1 MPISVRNNLVSV
13 RSLAP
18 PAAEVGHRPH
28 LGQIFLHQCARL
40 GQALIVG
47 VGSLRACSGLCR
59 SWSMST
65 TRNRATS
72 SSGRSPG
79 SEHVMMSSRS
89 RGDTAMTVGLASSTG

>member
-1 MPISVRNNLVSV
+1 M
-13 RSLAP
+13 
-18 PAAEVGHRPH
+18 
-28 LGQIFLHQCARL
+28 
-40 GQALIVG
+40 
-47 VGSLRACSGLCR
+47 GSLRACSGLCR

-89 RGDTAMTVGLASSTG
+89 RGDTAITVGLASSTG